1 MTKNGWRR
9 ALLVSAIGA
18 LLGTWPGSARAAG
31 FQLIEQNASG
41 LGNAYAGQ
49 AATAEDASA
58 VYFNPAGLTASRAA
72 RSWARCISSSL
83 RPRSVT
89 TGRARRTSALVWG
102 RARAHS
108 VLPATS
114 ATLPVAT
121 AVTQATGRSYPMR
134 IYPGRGC
141 RRHGGSA

>member
-41 LGNAYAGQ
+41 LGNAYAGR
-49 AATAEDASA
+49 AAAAEDASA
-58 VYFNPAGLTASRAA
+58 VYFNPAGLTRLPRGQVVGALHLVKP
-72 RSWARCISSSL
+72 SSTFSNNGSCT
-83 RPRSVT
+83 PP
-89 TGRARRTSALVWG
+89 SALVWG

-114 ATLPVAT
+114 AT
-121 AVTQATGRSYPMR
+121 
-134 IYPGRGC
+134 C
-141 RRHGGSA
+141 RWQRR